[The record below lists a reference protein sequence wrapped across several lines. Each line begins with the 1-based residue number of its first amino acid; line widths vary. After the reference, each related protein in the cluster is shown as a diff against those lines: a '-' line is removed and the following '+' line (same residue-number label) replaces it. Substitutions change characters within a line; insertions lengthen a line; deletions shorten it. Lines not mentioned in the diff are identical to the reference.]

1 VTMLGTLRSRLSRR
15 DDLSTRLA
23 ALETAVDAARGRLDP
38 ALIRDADET
47 LTRAHG
53 RIRLSPEHTI
63 VALAGAT
70 GSGKSSLFNRLCGL
84 ELAAVGVRRPT
95 TSWTLACSWGPGAG
109 DVLDWLG
116 VPARHQVDR
125 ASALDVVAPEP
136 DLQGL
141 VLLDL
146 PDHDSTE
153 VSHHLEVERLVR
165 LADVLVWVL
174 DPQKYA
180 DAAVH
185 ERFLRPLASHRDVM
199 IAVFNHIDE
208 LGSIAAAE
216 AVADARRLLAAD
228 GLGALRLI
236 ATSATRGDGVSEL
249 RSELAKRVEQKRSSH
264 VRVSADIDNVAR
276 RLMSATGSGEPTALS
291 GKQRAELVDA
301 CAGAAG
307 VPVVVAAVE
316 EALRMRASQATG
328 WPPTRWLSRL
338 RPDPL
343 RRLHLRPGMT
353 LGTGSD
359 VPVARSSLPSPTPVQ
374 RARVGTAVRR
384 TADVV
389 GASLPPAWETSLRAA
404 SVARLAGVTDALDKA
419 VATVQLADERA
430 PRWWSWVRALQWLL
444 LLGAVLGACWLAA
457 LAGISYLGLPP
468 PGDPTWLSL
477 PVPTWLLLGGLLLG
491 FALAATSRAVGRA
504 SARRRARRADVRLRS
519 SVADVVDE
527 LVLGPIQVEIDAY
540 LTCRRGLAQAL
551 KR

>member
-1 VTMLGTLRSRLSRR
+1 MLGTLRSRLSRR
-15 DDLSTRLA
+15 NDLSSRLA
-23 ALETAVDAARGRLDP
+23 ALETALDAARGRLDP
-38 ALIRDADET
+38 ALIRDAEET
-47 LTRAHG
+47 LARAHG

-95 TSWTLACSWGPGAG
+95 TSWTLACSWGPGAE

-125 ASALDVVAPEP
+125 ASALDAVAPEP

-180 DAAVH
+180 DAAIH

-228 GLGALRLI
+228 GLGALPLI
-236 ATSATRGDGVSEL
+236 ATSAKRGDGVSEL
-249 RSELAKRVEQKRSSH
+249 RSELVRRVEQKRSSQA
-264 VRVSADIDNVAR
+264 RVSADIDSVAR
-276 RLMSATGSGEPTALS
+276 RLLTATGSGEPTSLS

-316 EALRMRASQATG
+316 ESLRIRASQATG

-338 RPDPL
+338 KPDPL
-343 RRLHLRPGMT
+343 RRLHLRSGMT
-353 LGTGSD
+353 LGTASD

-384 TADVV
+384 TAAVA
-389 GASLPPAWETSLRAA
+389 GASLPPAWETALRAA
-404 SVARLAGVTDALDKA
+404 SVAGLADVTDALDRA
-419 VATVQLADERA
+419 VATVQLADDRP
-430 PRWWSWVRALQWLL
+430 PRWWSGVRVLQWLL
-444 LLGAVLGACWLAA
+444 LLSAVLGAGWLAA

-468 PGDPTWLSL
+468 PGDPTWLSV

-491 FALAATSRAVGRA
+491 FAVAAISRAVSRT
-504 SARRRARRADVRLRS
+504 SARRHARRADVRLRS
-519 SVADVVDE
+519 SVAHVVDE